1 MKRRLLRN
9 DPDRGYVPVQI
20 PAGLEDYADRLR
32 LLNDIPLTYLLT
44 DVSDLPEESIR
55 FGVVDI
61 NWTDAFIDGA
71 FSVGRVC
78 GQDGHMDKEHIKFAV
93 KEKLYSETP
102 RMKRM
107 HEAHKKIVL
116 HSAERKRATED
127 YSVMSAVL
135 IRSELIY
142 TETGLNYLG
151 FNKAGEELLIL
162 RIEKIADDI
171 MICLFSGIID
181 EFIIEEPCTNMKFG
195 CYYENDER
203 MIDLRSASDD
213 EKFGERLGSFP
224 IDECVDDNGILHAKM
239 LSDKIEKELIAAGKL
254 DTEKITPARFAY
266 EMISVAHR
274 AKFCAGE

>member
-9 DPDRGYVPVQI
+9 DPGRGYVPVQI
-20 PAGLEDYADRLR
+20 PVGLEDYADRLR

-78 GQDGHMDKEHIKFAV
+78 GQDGHMDKEHIKSAV

-116 HSAERKRATED
+116 HSAERKQATED

-171 MICLFSGIID
+171 IICLFSGIID
-181 EFIIEEPCTNMKFG
+181 EFIIEEPCTNLKFG
-195 CYYENDER
+195 CYYDNNKR

-213 EKFGERLGSFP
+213 DFGKKSGSLQLGK
-224 IDECVDDNGILHAKM
+224 DCVDTNGCLHAKQ
-239 LSDKIEKELIAAGKL
+239 LSAKIEAELIAAGKL
-254 DTEKITPARFAY
+254 DTKKITPARFAY
-266 EMISVAHR
+266 EIISVAHR